1 MSYYVGIQQVSPKQV
16 LETVAQYWNRVA
28 EILGAESG
36 MLKKH
41 KDEERRK
48 RDASNWH
55 ALLMDSLDLAR
66 RQMVPV
72 RVRVDD
78 LEHRYED

>member
-1 MSYYVGIQQVSPKQV
+1 MSYYVGIQQVSPKRV
-16 LETVAQYWNRVA
+16 FETVAQYWNRVA

-41 KDEERRK
+41 EDEEHRK
-48 RDASNWH
+48 RGASNWH